1 MGGGLPFTRAGREA
15 PLSPLAGAVG
25 PVRPLREVCSDLCS
39 ALLRNLQHR
48 SRSPFQLE
56 CLPASIS
63 VVCGPRGQPPSP
75 FLGADDQVT
84 GVCDPSSLGRSHWS
98 LSASWCGGSG
108 ASGASQGPAGAGLP
122 QALGAGKVSQQSP
135 GGSESTFDR
144 VGHSET
150 EEGLRLEQQQERAW
164 AALASLESHREGGS
178 PGSAAVDSLGPQR
191 KGALETGWGRG
202 SPGRAATARA
212 PLVAGLQG
220 PLEVGKKLKAQRGG
234 RGCPTASCPGS
245 MS

>member
-98 LSASWCGGSG
+98 LSAAWCGGSG
-108 ASGASQGPAGAGLP
+108 ASQGRAGAGLP

-150 EEGLRLEQQQERAW
+150 EEGLRLEQQQREPGRRW
-164 AALASLESHREGGS
+164 LPRRVTGKEGGQAALL
-178 PGSAAVDSLGPQR
+178 
-191 KGALETGWGRG
+191 
-202 SPGRAATARA
+202 
-212 PLVAGLQG
+212 
-220 PLEVGKKLKAQRGG
+220 
-234 RGCPTASCPGS
+234 
-245 MS
+245 